1 MRDYK
6 KMRFRKVLPL
16 GLLIVPALAGG
27 WILHDMVPDNGQQ
40 MFSQVVSLVRSNA
53 LKPMTDDEIFR
64 TAARGL
70 VDELGD
76 AYAELYSPEELA
88 AFNREGL
95 GNAYGGLGMLIES
108 QEGVITVTKV
118 CPRTP
123 AERGGVMAG
132 DRIVRVGTT
141 PTQGLKIDSVSHMLL
156 GVIGTQVD
164 VAFQRAGTPALI
176 QGTYTRAS
184 VQRPAVPLAV
194 VIDKDIGYIKLERF
208 SENSANEVRNALL
221 KLRAGGAK
229 SFVLDVRG
237 NGGGSVPEAEAI
249 SNLFLDPG
257 QEIFSIR
264 YRNRPTDVSL
274 ATRPAVSKTEPVVV
288 LIDPYTASASE
299 IVTGALQDHDR
310 ALVVGTTSF
319 GKGLVQEIYR
329 LQDQW
334 AMKMTIGKWYTPAGR
349 GIHLDRDLNGVAIDS
364 AKNAKRP
371 EVKSDGGRI
380 VYGGG
385 GIVPDVKVEPDTMTT
400 VEQQFVRA
408 LGPKANAVYVGV
420 YDEALAVKN
429 TVKPGFKVEPAW
441 RNAVFAHLQKSGAVA
456 PSPCPRP
463 LSGCST
469 VTRAEFDGAQSLIDR
484 LLELRIANLAFGD
497 EEAFT
502 MTIQDDAPV
511 RSAIALLRK
520 GHTQKE
526 LFALAGTGRS
536 GL

>member
-1 MRDYK
+1 
-6 KMRFRKVLPL
+6 MRFRKVLPL
-16 GLLIVPALAGG
+16 GLLIIPALAGG
-27 WILHDMVPDNGQQ
+27 WILHDMVPQNGQQ
-40 MFSQVVSLVRSNA
+40 MFAQVLSLVRSNA
-53 LKPMTDDEIFR
+53 LKPMTDDEIYQ

-108 QEGVITVTKV
+108 QEGIVTVTKV
-118 CPRTP
+118 FPRTP
-123 AERGGVMAG
+123 AERGGVIAG

-141 PTQGLKIDSVSHMLL
+141 PTLNLKIDSVSRMLL
-156 GVIGTQVD
+156 GVIGTKVD
-164 VAFQRAGTPALI
+164 VAFQRAGTPELI

-194 VIDKDIGYIKLERF
+194 VIGKDVGYIKLERF
-208 SENSANEVRNALL
+208 SENSANEVKGALL
-221 KLRAGGAK
+221 KLRGLGAK
-229 SFVLDVRG
+229 SYVLDLRG
-237 NGGGSVPEAEAI
+237 NGGGSVTEAESI

-264 YRNRPTDVSL
+264 YRNRPSEVSL
-274 ATRPAVSKTEPVVV
+274 ARDPAVSKMEPVVV

-349 GIHLDRDLNGVAIDS
+349 GIHLDRDANGVAVDS
-364 AKNAKRP
+364 AKDAKRP
-371 EVKSDGGRI
+371 EVKSDAGRI

-385 GIVPDVKVEPDTMTT
+385 GIVPDIKVEPDTMTS
-400 VEQQFVRA
+400 VESSFVRA

-429 TVKPGFKVEPAW
+429 TVKPGFTVQPAW
-441 RNAVFAHLQKSGAVA
+441 REAVFARLQKSGAV
-456 PSPCPRP
+456 SPNACALP
-463 LSGCST
+463 LNGCST
-469 VTRAEFDGAQSLIDR
+469 VTRAQFDAAQTLIDR

-502 MTIQDDAPV
+502 RTIQDDAPV
-511 RSAIALLRK
+511 RSALALLGK
-520 GHTQKE
+520 GRTQKE
-526 LFALAGTGRS
+526 LFAVAGNGKK